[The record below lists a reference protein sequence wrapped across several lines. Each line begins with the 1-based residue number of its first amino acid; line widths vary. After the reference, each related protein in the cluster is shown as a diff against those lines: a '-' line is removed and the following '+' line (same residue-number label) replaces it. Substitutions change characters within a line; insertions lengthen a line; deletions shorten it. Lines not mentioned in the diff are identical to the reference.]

1 MLHAVG
7 HSVAQRKCH
16 GRYRLASACRH
27 RQRINTFGFFAA
39 SQTFGKYFPTI
50 LVHFIFRIRPFLY
63 VFFQLS
69 EQSFHTVITAA
80 RQLIR
85 LHEAFRIQIVRVYKA
100 GIKHPR
106 PRGGGKATSRGSR
119 CRRGLGQFAG
129 PVAPVRL
136 NTTSQ
141 PPFYSSVKCGVA
153 GLIRPFVA
161 HIRQSAVMAYHAH
174 GGLPEAGI
182 RALNRAGRRMVDL
195 RPAV

>member
-1 MLHAVG
+1 MFHAVG

-85 LHEAFRIQIVRVYKA
+85 LHEAFRIQTVRVYKA

-129 PVAPVRL
+129 PVVFVRL
-136 NTTSQ
+136 NAAHQ
-141 PPFYSSVKCGVA
+141 PFFYSSVKCSVA
-153 GLIRPFVA
+153 GLVCSIITQV
-161 HIRQSAVMAYHAH
+161 RQSAVMAYHAH
-174 GGLPEAGI
+174 GGLPEASF
-182 RALNRAGRRMVDL
+182 RALHRAGRRMVDL